1 MKEWVTPA
9 GAKDSWPEV
18 VGLSSEEAKKM
29 IIEDR
34 PDANVQVTTHLV
46 AFANYNNGRVR
57 VFVDSSDKV
66 IITPTIG

>member
-18 VGLSSEEAKKM
+18 VGLSSEEAKKK

-34 PDANVQVTTHLV
+34 PPSRITTT
-46 AFANYNNGRVR
+46 AE
-57 VFVDSSDKV
+57 
-66 IITPTIG
+66 